1 MSRQELINK
10 LKQNFNIKELVCKHC
25 YDKFKD
31 LSWQFLST
39 EILSTLYTL
48 RFEIFKCPMIINNW
62 STNGTFSQ
70 RGLRCN
76 MCQLIKSKKSIYLTP
91 HGQGKA
97 IDFNIKNLTIEETKN
112 LIRQNK
118 QKFEYPVRLEA
129 NTTTWCHIDCYT
141 SDSSDFV
148 EFNG

>member
-1 MSRQELINK
+1 MNRQELINK
-10 LKQNFNIKELVCKHC
+10 LKQNFDIKELVCKHC

-48 RFEIFKCPMIINNW
+48 RFEIFKTPMVINNW

-97 IDFNIKNLTIEETKN
+97 IDFNVKNLTISETKN

-118 QKFEYPVRLEA
+118 QKFEYPIRLET
-129 NTTTWCHIDCYT
+129 NTTTWCHVDCYT
-141 SDSSDFV
+141 DNSSDFV

>member
-1 MSRQELINK
+1 MNRQELINK
-10 LKQNFNIKELVCKHC
+10 LKQNFDIKELVCKHC

-48 RFEIFKCPMIINNW
+48 RFEIFKTPMVINNW

-97 IDFNIKNLTIEETKN
+97 IDFNVKNLTIEETKN

-118 QKFEYPVRLEA
+118 QKFEYPVRLET
-129 NTTTWCHIDCYT
+129 NTTTWCHVDVYQP
-141 SDSSDFV
+141 DSRTFV

>member
-1 MSRQELINK
+1 MSRQELIDK
-10 LKQNFNIKELVCKHC
+10 LKQNFDIKELVCKHC

-76 MCQLIKSKKSIYLTP
+76 MCQLIKSKKVIYLTP

-97 IDFNIKNLTIEETKN
+97 IDFNVKNLTIEETKN

-141 SDSSDFV
+141 SDSRDFV

>member
-1 MSRQELINK
+1 MSRQELIDK
-10 LKQNFNIKELVCKHC
+10 LKQNFDIKELVCKHC

-48 RFEIFKCPMIINNW
+48 RFEIFKRPMIINNW

-76 MCQLIKSKKSIYLTP
+76 MCQLIKSKKVIYLTP

-97 IDFNIKNLTIEETKN
+97 IDFNVKNLTIEETKN

-141 SDSSDFV
+141 SDSRDFV

>member
-1 MSRQELINK
+1 MSRQEFIYK

-97 IDFNIKNLTIEETKN
+97 IDFNVKNLTIEETKN

-118 QKFEYPVRLEA
+118 QKFEYPIRLEA
-129 NTTTWCHIDCYT
+129 NTTTWCHVDVYQP
-141 SDSSDFV
+141 DSRTFV

>member
-1 MSRQELINK
+1 MSRQELIDK
-10 LKQNFNIKELVCKHC
+10 LKQNFDIKELVCKHC

-97 IDFNIKNLTIEETKN
+97 IDFNVKNLTIEETKN

-141 SDSSDFV
+141 SDSRDFV

>member
-1 MSRQELINK
+1 MSRQELIDK
-10 LKQNFNIKELVCKHC
+10 LKQNFDIKELVCKHC

-76 MCQLIKSKKSIYLTP
+76 MCQLIKSKKVIYLTP

-97 IDFNIKNLTIEETKN
+97 IDFNVKNLTIEETKN

-129 NTTTWCHIDCYT
+129 NTTTWCHVDCYT
-141 SDSSDFV
+141 SDSRDFV

>member
-1 MSRQELINK
+1 MSRQELIDK

-129 NTTTWCHIDCYT
+129 NTTTWCHVDVYQP
-141 SDSSDFV
+141 DSRTFV

>member
-1 MSRQELINK
+1 MSRQEFIYK

-48 RFEIFKCPMIINNW
+48 RFEIFKCPMVINNW

-97 IDFNIKNLTIEETKN
+97 IDFNVKNLTIEETKN

-118 QKFEYPVRLEA
+118 QKFEYPIRLEA
-129 NTTTWCHIDCYT
+129 NTTTWCHVDVYQP
-141 SDSSDFV
+141 DSRTFV

>member
-1 MSRQELINK
+1 MSRQELIDK
-10 LKQNFNIKELVCKHC
+10 LKQNFDIKELVCKHC

-97 IDFNIKNLTIEETKN
+97 IDFNVKNSTIEETKN

-118 QKFEYPVRLEA
+118 QKFEYPVRLDA
-129 NTTTWCHIDCYT
+129 NTTTWCV
-141 SDSSDFV
+141 S
-148 EFNG
+148 

>member
-1 MSRQELINK
+1 MSRQELIDK
-10 LKQNFNIKELVCKHC
+10 LKQNFDIKELVCKHC

-76 MCQLIKSKKSIYLTP
+76 MCQLIKSKKVIYLTP

-97 IDFNIKNLTIEETKN
+97 IDFNVKNLTIEETKN

-118 QKFEYPVRLEA
+118 QKFEYPIRLEA

-141 SDSSDFV
+141 SDSRDFV

>member
-1 MSRQELINK
+1 MDRNELIK
-10 LKQNFNIKELVCKHC
+10 EVSKYFKVQELVCPHC
-25 YDKFKD
+25 YNKFGET
-31 LSWQFLST
+31 SWQFIST
-39 EILSTLYTL
+39 EILSTLYVL
-48 RFEIFKCPMIINNW
+48 RTKIFNKPITVNTW
-62 STNGTFSQ
+62 KAGGQFSQ

-97 IDFNIKNLTIEETKN
+97 IDFNVKNLTIEETKN

-118 QKFEYPVRLEA
+118 QKFEYPIRLET
-129 NTTTWCHIDCYT
+129 NTTTWCHVDCYT
-141 SDSSDFV
+141 DNSSDFV

>member
-1 MSRQELINK
+1 MNRQELINK
-10 LKQNFNIKELVCKHC
+10 LKQNFDIKELVCKHC

-76 MCQLIKSKKSIYLTP
+76 MCQLIKSKKVIYLTP

-97 IDFNIKNLTIEETKN
+97 IDFNVKNLTIEETKN

-141 SDSSDFV
+141 SDSRDFV

>member
-1 MSRQELINK
+1 MSRQELIDK
-10 LKQNFNIKELVCKHC
+10 LKQNFDIKELVCKHC

-62 STNGTFSQ
+62 STNGIFSQ

-97 IDFNIKNLTIEETKN
+97 IDFNVKNLTIEETKN

-141 SDSSDFV
+141 SDSRDFV

>member
-1 MSRQELINK
+1 MSRQELIDK

-76 MCQLIKSKKSIYLTP
+76 MCQLIKSKKVIYLTP

-97 IDFNIKNLTIEETKN
+97 IDFNVKNLTIEETKN

-141 SDSSDFV
+141 SDSRDFV

>member
-1 MSRQELINK
+1 MSRQELIDK

-48 RFEIFKCPMIINNW
+48 RFEIFKCPMIVNNW

-76 MCQLIKSKKSIYLTP
+76 MCQLIKSKKVIYLTP

-97 IDFNIKNLTIEETKN
+97 IDFNVKNLTIEETKN

-118 QKFEYPVRLEA
+118 QKFEYPIRLET
-129 NTTTWCHIDCYT
+129 NTTTWCHVDCYT
-141 SDSSDFV
+141 SDSRDFV